1 MITRSISKSVFE
13 KVVYLMYRRH
23 LAGLGGSHAGW
34 KPAIQA
40 FQTRPKIG
48 CRSLRRSSRVVLL
61 LALGLLL
68 PVPGCTYSGGE
79 LLFMLGFGKGK
90 KIEAQFSLSDQPIL
104 ILIDDD
110 HGLVD
115 WPIAK
120 RRLSEALTQELLKHK
135 AAVKIIPEAT
145 LQGLRQ
151 SQEDFETLACDT
163 VGRRA
168 GAEQVIWLKVEEFF
182 ACEDVRDLQN
192 AAVFTVAVKV
202 ISTTAKKRT
211 EVRLWPDTRE
221 GRFATVNISGA
232 EVSELKTR
240 DAISKTL
247 ADRLAEKIA
256 KFFYEHRLGDF
267 EKEQ

>member
-1 MITRSISKSVFE
+1 LT
-13 KVVYLMYRRH
+13 
-23 LAGLGGSHAGW
+23 LA
-34 KPAIQA
+34 
-40 FQTRPKIG
+40 
-48 CRSLRRSSRVVLL
+48 
-61 LALGLLL
+61 LLL
-68 PVPGCTYSGGE
+68 PVPACTYSGGE
-79 LLFMLGFGKGK
+79 LLYMLGFGRGK
-90 KIEAQFSLSDQPIL
+90 KIKAEFRLSDQPIL

-145 LQGLRQ
+145 LQGMRQ
-151 SQEDFETLACDT
+151 ADPDFETLACDT

-168 GAEQVIWLKVEEFF
+168 GAEQVIWLKIEEFF
-182 ACEDVRDLQN
+182 AREDVRDLQS

-202 ISTTAKKRT
+202 ISTKAKTRAA
-211 EVRLWPDTRE
+211 VRLWPTSRE
-221 GRFATVNISGA
+221 GRFVTVNISGA
-232 EVSELKTR
+232 EVGELKTR
-240 DAISKTL
+240 DAICKAL